1 MTLSQHDVGGVME
14 ASATELSPMWSQLL
28 SAHPVAADAEA
39 LFQMLRRSS
48 GQPLTSASYRFLAT
62 RPVMACFHSL
72 CIEAT
77 SHALPSGQQTEI
89 DDLHDPQHRQ
99 SSTDEFIAFAI

>member
-1 MTLSQHDVGGVME
+1 ME
-14 ASATELSPMWSQLL
+14 ASATELSPMCPSCFLHIQSRLMQKL
-28 SAHPVAADAEA
+28 S
-39 LFQMLRRSS
+39 FRSKMLRRSS

-72 CIEAT
+72 YIEAI
-77 SHALPSGQQTEI
+77 SHALPSGRQTEI
-89 DDLHDPQHRQ
+89 NDLHDPQHGQ